1 LVDEI
6 TDMNDKKGAVMVEAV
21 IVFPIVL
28 LTVFTLIYLGLFK
41 LQEMAML
48 YQVQRVAHQ
57 GAHVLASPGY
67 QELGDYTKKQIDFDT
82 RPADV
87 NNYYKATHRNLFVLY
102 REIAGYGA
110 WTSEGELQDFMNEVA
125 KSTLILA
132 GGSFADNTVSV
143 DRGLFSTQIMAEV
156 TFSFPTPGVMQYFGY
171 SDTLAYRQAATA
183 VALDPASFVRMVDL
197 AGDALTIVSE
207 KLGIQGDLQ
216 KIMNGIRKYVF

>member
-1 LVDEI
+1 MKSRRMKKE
-6 TDMNDKKGAVMVEAV
+6 KGAVMVEAV

-67 QELGDYTKKQIDFDT
+67 QELGDYTKKQIDFESS
-82 RPADV
+82 PADV
-87 NNYYKATHRNLFVLY
+87 NEYYKAAHRDLLVLY
-102 REIAGYGA
+102 REITGYGA
-110 WTSEGELQDFMNEVA
+110 WTSEGELQAFMNTVA
-125 KSTLILA
+125 ESTLILA
-132 GGSFADNTVSV
+132 GGAYVDKTVSI
-143 DRGLFSTQIMAEV
+143 DRGLFATRILAEV
-156 TFSFPTPGVMQYFGY
+156 TFSFPTPGVMQFFGY

-183 VALDPASFVRMVDL
+183 VAMDPASFVRMVDL

-207 KLGIQGDLQ
+207 KLGIAGDLQ